1 MATSMRRLA
10 AIGAFVFVV
19 LNIVCFALPGTPPD
33 FSDGGVK
40 IASFVQDKHQRLVI
54 AVILLFVAAVILV
67 GVLAQLVQMARDAG
81 RDDSAAAIGIA
92 GAAAVTLFS
101 LGISFYATL
110 TQIGVNGT
118 DPGTIRAAYQL
129 TQFVFLALNWIT
141 IALVLAM
148 IRAALHGVFARWSI
162 WLNALILIGLF
173 LAGIAIRGGGALE
186 TGTGPFATIGFV
198 VTMVLIVEIGVL
210 LWRSAPATEKARVA
224 APTPA

>member
-19 LNIVCFALPGTPPD
+19 LNIVCFLLPGTPPD
-33 FSDGGVK
+33 FSDPGTKV
-40 IASFVQDKHQRLVI
+40 ASFVQDNHKQLVI
-54 AVILLFVAAVILV
+54 AVLLLFVAAVILV

-92 GAAAVTLFS
+92 SAAGVTLFT
-101 LGISFYATL
+101 LGISLYATL

-118 DPGTIRAAYQL
+118 DPGTIRTAYQL
-129 TQFVFLALNWIT
+129 TQFIFMGLTWIT
-141 IALVLAM
+141 LALVLAM
-148 IRAALHGVFARWSI
+148 TRAALNGVFARWSI
-162 WLNALILIGLF
+162 WLNALIAIGLF
-173 LAGIAIRGGGALE
+173 LAGISIRGAGVLE
-186 TGTGPFATIGFV
+186 AGTGAFAFIGFAA
-198 VTMVLIVEIGVL
+198 TMVLFAEIGFL